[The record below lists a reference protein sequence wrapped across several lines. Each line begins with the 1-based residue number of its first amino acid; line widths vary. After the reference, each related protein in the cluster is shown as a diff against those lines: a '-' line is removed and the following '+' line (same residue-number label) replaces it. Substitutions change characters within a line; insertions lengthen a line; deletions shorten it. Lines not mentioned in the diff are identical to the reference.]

1 VTEPDRI
8 PPETDASP
16 ELPPRPAPERSIGFV
31 GATGIG
37 VAAIVGGGIFVL
49 GGVAVAQAGPAA
61 MLAFVLNGAIALL
74 TALAFAELATAFPE
88 NGGQY
93 VYARRTFSVQAA
105 FGVGWVMTFAH
116 VVAAVLYALG
126 FAAYAVAALE
136 ALVPAWMGLLE
147 GGRLRGFTLVLALAA
162 TGAYGWR
169 LSRKSA
175 GGGQVENVGKLAV
188 FGVLIAAGLA
198 VGIRRGPSE
207 ALAPL
212 SPFLEMGPSGVVAAM
227 GLTFITFQGFELIAG
242 VAGEVKDP
250 RRNVPRAMFA
260 SLGVTLAVYLPLLLV
275 IMTVGL
281 PVGMTS
287 PTRFA
292 QAYPE
297 TLFAV
302 AASSYLGAFGFWLVV
317 VAALLSTLTAL
328 RANLLAGSR
337 VAVAMARH
345 RTLPR
350 GLATLDA
357 RTGEPVTALGFVGLS
372 AAILILV
379 VPDLS
384 MAGAAASLIFLL
396 TFGITHLSA
405 WQVRRRAAG
414 RIEGAFAAPFFPLVP
429 LLGMAACGF
438 LVLFQV
444 VTLPAAGLLLLVWLA
459 FGGFIYAGFLSSR
472 AEAMDAAVA
481 GGDPQFGRL
490 RGKRTSVLVPLAN
503 PARAEGLASVASALA
518 PSPGG
523 RILLHQVVVAGAD
536 TDEPRLRRAMEEG
549 NAALS
554 NALVRTRK
562 EGVETELLLT
572 VAPEA
577 WAEIARIA
585 LKQEVNSVLLGL
597 AHAPGGGEGADEA
610 GTESHPIDW
619 LMEQLPSDV
628 ALLQAAADFDL
639 DRVRRVL
646 IPLSGHNDHDRL
658 RARVIGTLAR
668 KGLEHLRFLHV
679 LPPDAPAGA
688 EARARS
694 ALEKYVVDEAQGRG
708 EGRVVRD
715 ADPIAQI
722 VGQAEGYDLLVLGIT
737 RPRGGKSRIGAL
749 LARMV
754 REAPCPVLIIS
765 HPPLLGGR
773 GGRPF

>member
-1 VTEPDRI
+1 VTEPDRPHPDLT
-8 PPETDASP
+8 PPSGR
-16 ELPPRPAPERSIGFV
+16 PPGLVQERSIGFV

-49 GGVAVAQAGPAA
+49 GGVAVAQAGPSAI
-61 MLAFVLNGAIALL
+61 LAFTLNGAVAFL

-126 FAAYAVAALE
+126 FAAYATAALE
-136 ALVPAWMGLLE
+136 ALAPAWISAVQE
-147 GGRLRGFTLVLALAA
+147 GGLRGLTLILALLA
-162 TGAYGWR
+162 TGTYAWR
-169 LSRKSA
+169 LTRVSA

-188 FGVLIAAGLA
+188 FAVLIAAGLA
-198 VGIRRGPSE
+198 VIVRRGVTES
-207 ALAPL
+207 LAPL
-212 SPFLEMGPSGVVAAM
+212 SPFLEMGPSGVVAVM

-242 VAGEVKDP
+242 VAGEVRDP
-250 RRNVPRAMFA
+250 RRTVPRAMFA
-260 SLGVTLAVYLPLLLV
+260 SLGITLAIYLPLLLV
-275 IMTVGL
+275 VMTVGL
-281 PVGMTS
+281 PAGETS
-287 PTRFA
+287 PA
-292 QAYPE
+292 QVARDHPE

-302 AASSYLGAFGFWLVV
+302 AASTYLGAFGFWLVV

-337 VAVAMARH
+337 VALAMARH

-350 GLATLDA
+350 GLSRLDA
-357 RTGEPVTALGFVGLS
+357 RTGQPVTAVAFVATS

-405 WQVRRRAAG
+405 WQVRRRAGG

-444 VTLPAAGLLLLVWLA
+444 VTLPGAGLLLLVWLA

-472 AEAMDAAVA
+472 AEALDAAVA
-481 GGDPQFGRL
+481 GGDPRFSQL
-490 RGKRTSVLVPLAN
+490 RGMRTSVLVPLAN
-503 PARAEGLASVASALA
+503 PARAGGLASVASALA
-518 PSPGG
+518 PSQGG

-554 NALVRTRK
+554 NALLRTRR

-572 VAPEA
+572 VASEP
-577 WAEIARIA
+577 WTEIARIA
-585 LKQEVNSVLLGL
+585 RKEEVNSVLLGL
-597 AHAPGGGEGADEA
+597 AHAPGGGAGAEEA
-610 GTESHPIDW
+610 GTSTHPIDW

-628 ALLQAAADFDL
+628 ALLHAEPDFDL

-679 LPPDAPAGA
+679 LPPEAPPEA

-694 ALEKYVVDEAQGRG
+694 ALETYVVDEAQGRG
-708 EGRVVRD
+708 EARVVRD
-715 ADPIAQI
+715 ADPIGQI
-722 VGQAEGYDLLVLGIT
+722 VGQAQGYDLLVLGIT

-765 HPPLLGGR
+765 HPPLIRGR